1 MSSIP
6 SNGPTGPMGVKGSTG
21 PIGVTGLKGATGS
34 TGPMG
39 LRGSTGPNGSAGLKG
54 ETGAAG
60 ATGATGPMGLKGST
74 GPIGLAGPIGITGP
88 TGLTGSAGA
97 IGPMGS
103 TGPTG
108 QKGDRYNTTTII
120 AYQIDISQ
128 PIELMVSSGLA
139 YITGNSVLVI
149 GQSNRMYS
157 FEGYVNIYDNN
168 TGYLNINNIQ
178 NIKPSGSTSFPS
190 QYYNINLDGIDGP
203 TGPTGYGLT
212 GPTGYGSTGP
222 TGYGSTG
229 PTGYGSTGPTGYGST
244 GPTGYGFTGPT
255 GYGSTGP
262 TGYGSTGPTGY
273 GSTGPTGA
281 GISLG
286 YGNTGQALISTS
298 SSGPYSW
305 EGPYTHLYYS
315 NGPTGKNIAWFSSL
329 TKVSSYYFTIPS
341 SWDAISLHCS
351 FNIFGTNTAIQQSSF
366 YFLTDANWKLLTF
379 GPGNT
384 RFMPTSLALTNN
396 NQVSCMVNDII
407 IRQSPTSTL
416 SISLMCDK
424 APFAETVTP
433 MTWTVSLC
441 QAIFATQ
448 PPPIVPQEPSI
459 TASYN
464 YKTQQMMIN
473 AYVNDNGGSPVTS
486 YSYSL
491 DNGSTYTTTA
501 NAANPIVISIPIS
514 AATYNIKVKANNAIG
529 NGTLVSNTATVTV
542 INVTPPAEPYITSID
557 RYFPEGPSNIVDV
570 RVGWETSSTGGL
582 PITYFN
588 LYVSDDGPYGAMRQV
603 DGSQATVTGNIPNPI
618 TVSGITTFY
627 PEYYYIII
635 GNDVGN
641 SVASSGY
648 FR

>member
-1 MSSIP
+1 MTKANYYKHIIFKFNNKMSSIP

-21 PIGVTGLKGATGS
+21 PIGV
-34 TGPMG
+34 
-39 LRGSTGPNGSAGLKG
+39 AGLKG
-54 ETGAAG
+54 STGAV
-60 ATGATGPMGLKGST
+60 GATGPMGLKGST
-74 GPIGLAGPIGITGP
+74 GPIGTGLKGTTGATGP
-88 TGLTGSAGA
+88 MGLKGSTGPMGPMGGSAGA
-97 IGPMGS
+97 I
-103 TGPTG
+103 
-108 QKGDRYNTTTII
+108 
-120 AYQIDISQ
+120 
-128 PIELMVSSGLA
+128 
-139 YITGNSVLVI
+139 
-149 GQSNRMYS
+149 
-157 FEGYVNIYDNN
+157 
-168 TGYLNINNIQ
+168 
-178 NIKPSGSTSFPS
+178 
-190 QYYNINLDGIDGP
+190 
-203 TGPTGYGLT
+203 
-212 GPTGYGSTGP
+212 GSTGP

-229 PTGYGSTGPTGYGST
+229 PTGYGSTGPTGYGTTGQTGPTGYGTTGQTGPTGYGST
-244 GPTGYGFTGPT
+244 GPTGYGSTGPTGYGTTGQTGPT

-286 YGNTGQALISTS
+286 YGNTGQALISSS

-305 EGPYTHLYYS
+305 AGPYTHLYYS

-366 YFLTDANWKLLTF
+366 YFLTDTNWKLLTF

-424 APFAETVTP
+424 APFVETVTP
-433 MTWTVSLC
+433 MIWTVSLC

-448 PPPIVPQEPSI
+448 PPPIIPQEPSI

-464 YKTQQMMIN
+464 YKTQQMIIN
-473 AYVNDNGGSPVTS
+473 AYVNDNGGSPITS

-491 DNGSTYTTTA
+491 NNGSTYTTTA
-501 NAANPIVISIPIS
+501 NAENPIVISIPIS

-529 NGTLVSNTATVTV
+529 NGTLVSNTSTVTV
-542 INVTPPAEPYITSID
+542 INATPPSQPNISSVD
-557 RYFPEGPSNIVDV
+557 RYFSQDPMSNIVDV

-588 LYVSDDGPYGAMRQV
+588 LYVSDDGPDGGVMRAV
-603 DGSQATVTGNIPNPI
+603 GGSQATVTGNIPNPI
-618 TVSGITTFY
+618 TVSGIATFY

-641 SVASSGY
+641 SVASYGY
-648 FR
+648 YR